1 MPHGS
6 DPRRRP
12 DQQSPDSGA
21 SVPPPWWSA
30 LSDGRLPTE
39 GPKVR
44 QQSHRRDRL
53 QRVGNRVSAPL
64 VVLAVVGA
72 VVAAG
77 FGYQVVAGIVGAV
90 LVSGLGVVTL
100 IHHRRSSEVGDSG
113 WWR

>member
-21 SVPPPWWSA
+21 SVPPTWWSA

-39 GPKVR
+39 GVR
-44 QQSHRRDRL
+44 AQQSTKWGDRL
-53 QRVGNRVSAPL
+53 QRLALRLSAPV

-77 FGYQVVAGIVGAV
+77 FGYRLVGVIVGVV
-90 LVSGLGVVTL
+90 LLVGLGVVTL
-100 IHHRRSSEVGDSG
+100 VHHRRAADTGDSG

>member
-1 MPHGS
+1 
-6 DPRRRP
+6 
-12 DQQSPDSGA
+12 
-21 SVPPPWWSA
+21 
-30 LSDGRLPTE
+30 
-39 GPKVR
+39 
-44 QQSHRRDRL
+44 
-53 QRVGNRVSAPL
+53 

>member
-30 LSDGRLPTE
+30 LSDSRLPAE
-39 GPKVR
+39 GPRVR
-44 QQSHRRDRL
+44 QRASWRDRL
-53 QRVGNRVSAPL
+53 QRIGIRITAPL
-64 VVLAVVGA
+64 VILAVAGA

-77 FGYQVVAGIVGAV
+77 FGYQIVSWIIGAV
-90 LVSGLGVVTL
+90 MVGTLGVVSV
-100 IHHRRSSEVGDSG
+100 IHHRRAVAVGDAS